1 MQEEE
6 NGPEEERVVDM
17 DPEAGK
23 EENDDK
29 EETGGSAS
37 LMTLEAYSASKRS
50 ESKSGTDSEETRKEQ
65 VNWKELKL
73 ESEVRDL
80 LSRTVRKMRARRRQ
94 ESRKSSEKREQ
105 GCGG

>member
-23 EENDDK
+23 EENYDK
-29 EETGGSAS
+29 EETGGSAL
-37 LMTLEAYSASKRS
+37 LMTLQAYSASKRS
-50 ESKSGTDSEETRKEQ
+50 ESKSRTDSEETRKEQ

-73 ESEVRDL
+73 
-80 LSRTVRKMRARRRQ
+80 
-94 ESRKSSEKREQ
+94 
-105 GCGG
+105 